1 MAHYIAHSLSKS
13 NLPENH
19 VEHGNDGAELLHPG
33 LRHAG
38 VVHTEDHDVQ
48 DHADAVD
55 DDGEPDQ
62 LLGVGADNAQQQTRE
77 ENQVVN
83 KQRLKRRCN
92 LNFYKVEHRQLTL

>member
-1 MAHYIAHSLSKS
+1 M
-13 NLPENH
+13 
-19 VEHGNDGAELLHPG
+19 EHGNDGAELLHPG

-38 VVHTEDHDVQ
+38 VVHTEDDDVQ

-62 LLGVGADNAQQQTRE
+62 LLGVGADDAQQQTRE

-83 KQRLKRRCN
+83 KQRLKIRCN
-92 LNFYKVEHRQLTL
+92 LKLSSTETSITYIVRPLTQC

>member
-1 MAHYIAHSLSKS
+1 M
-13 NLPENH
+13 
-19 VEHGNDGAELLHPG
+19 EHGNDGAELLHPG

-38 VVHTEDHDVQ
+38 VVHTEDDDVQ

-62 LLGVGADNAQQQTRE
+62 LLGVGADDAQQQTRE

-83 KQRLKRRCN
+83 KQRLKRICS
-92 LNFYKVEHRQLTL
+92 LKLSLTRTSTTYILRPLTQR

>member
-1 MAHYIAHSLSKS
+1 MEHS
-13 NLPENH
+13 NN
-19 VEHGNDGAELLHPG
+19 GAEFLHPC

-38 VVHTEDHDVQ
+38 VVHTEDDDVQ

-62 LLGVGADNAQQQTRE
+62 LLGVGADDAQQQTRE

-92 LNFYKVEHRQLTL
+92 FILLLT